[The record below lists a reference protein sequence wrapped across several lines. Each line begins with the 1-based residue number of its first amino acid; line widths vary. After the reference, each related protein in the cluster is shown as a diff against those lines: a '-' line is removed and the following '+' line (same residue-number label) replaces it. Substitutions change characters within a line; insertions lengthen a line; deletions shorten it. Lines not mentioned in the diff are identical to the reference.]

1 MKAFKIFLSV
11 LIGVIAVLIS
21 LWICGA
27 TLLMLAI
34 MGATVSYFTDPWQ
47 GYVTMVFVFLVAL
60 AVIFCVCSFAKKI
73 IVKLNK

>member
-1 MKAFKIFLSV
+1 MKLFKILLQV
-11 LIGVIAVLIS
+11 LIGVIAVLVS

-47 GYVTMVFVFLVAL
+47 GYVTMVFVFLIAI
-60 AVIFCVCSFAKKI
+60 AVIFCVCSFAKRI
-73 IVKLNK
+73 IIKLNK